1 MKMKDRI
8 KKQSNKGFTLVEVLV
23 AILILSI
30 IVVPLLSAFVV
41 SANTNAKA
49 RRTLRATT
57 LAQNVL
63 EELKAYS
70 IETSA
75 AQYNGTGSGNAV
87 VSAAD
92 VSYETVLHIDDV
104 HKALTLDADGVIQGR
119 TAGRYDFVLKGVAQ
133 GSAKFDVEVLV
144 RKPEVKDPAQL
155 NGVGELDMVNIVSM
169 NRSDCAYYAQQPSE
183 HQMIGAEYARLRR
196 NFAGIADIGAGEF
209 EDIITRT
216 ITIDVDVVAGNNE
229 KVKVTYT
236 YQIPTGYVEEALRT
250 YTQYSTI
257 FDNYASGEALQSVYL
272 YYYPLYGVTTRD
284 TFVINNPNDLDVDIY
299 LIKMKDDEYN
309 VFNHANYKPYVYLN
323 EDEARDDHTS
333 NAKICTNIIHSNIY
347 GYYNGAGTGLRVT
360 DLGNEETMQNLY
372 DVTVRVYKHN
382 ADAFGTSGG
391 EVVIDFDDKDRLAT
405 FTGTI
410 LDKAD

>member
-1 MKMKDRI
+1 
-8 KKQSNKGFTLVEVLV
+8 
-23 AILILSI
+23 
-30 IVVPLLSAFVV
+30 
-41 SANTNAKA
+41 
-49 RRTLRATT
+49 
-57 LAQNVL
+57 
-63 EELKAYS
+63 
-70 IETSA
+70 
-75 AQYNGTGSGNAV
+75 
-87 VSAAD
+87 
-92 VSYETVLHIDDV
+92 
-104 HKALTLDADGVIQGR
+104 
-119 TAGRYDFVLKGVAQ
+119 
-133 GSAKFDVEVLV
+133 
-144 RKPEVKDPAQL
+144 
-155 NGVGELDMVNIVSM
+155 M
-169 NRSDCAYYAQQPSE
+169 NRNDCAYYAQLPSE

-216 ITIDVDVVAGNNE
+216 ITIDLDVVAGNNQ

-236 YQIPTGYVEEALRT
+236 YQIPTGYVEESLRT
-250 YTQYSTI
+250 YTQYSTV

-284 TFVINNPNDLDVDIY
+284 TFVINNPNDLDVEVY
-299 LIKMKDDEYN
+299 LIKMKDNEYN

-347 GYYNGAGTGLRVT
+347 GYYNGAGTGIRVT

-372 DVTVRVYKHN
+372 DVTVRIYKHN
-382 ADAFGTSGG
+382 EDAFGTSAGD
-391 EVVIDFDDKDRLAT
+391 VVIDFDVKDRLAT